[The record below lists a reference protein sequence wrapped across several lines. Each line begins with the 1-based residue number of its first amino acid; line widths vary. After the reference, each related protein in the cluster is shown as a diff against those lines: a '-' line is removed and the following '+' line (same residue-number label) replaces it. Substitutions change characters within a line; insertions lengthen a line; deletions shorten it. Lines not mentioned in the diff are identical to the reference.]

1 MTLDKSLLESSEGP
15 QHRTVERPAPS
26 PMPPP
31 SVDSE
36 KGPNTPKSDHDGD
49 SSRDPLAG
57 VGGSSQD
64 TSLLDDEEREPP
76 AVVIYLVE
84 PFTVGSESSEVE
96 RLACIGLLKC
106 FSSVVQAMPENL
118 RNNMAVQ
125 VNFTFSS
132 YLHIISFFLP
142 VILH

>member
-1 MTLDKSLLESSEGP
+1 MTLDKTLLESSEGP
-15 QHRTVERPAPS
+15 QPRPVERPAPS

-31 SVDSE
+31 SVDSD
-36 KGPNTPKSDHDGD
+36 KGPNTPKSEHEGDGG
-49 SSRDPLAG
+49 RDPLAG
-57 VGGSSQD
+57 VGCSQD
-64 TSLLDDEEREPP
+64 TSHLDDEEREPP

-84 PFTVGSESSEVE
+84 PFTVGSESSEIE

-125 VNFTFSS
+125 VGLCLCMTS
-132 YLHIISFFLP
+132 
-142 VILH
+142 

>member
-1 MTLDKSLLESSEGP
+1 MTLDKTLLESSEGP
-15 QHRTVERPAPS
+15 QLRTMERPAPS

-31 SVDSE
+31 SVDSD
-36 KGPNTPKSDHDGD
+36 KGPNTPKSDNDGD

-57 VGGSSQD
+57 VGGSQD
-64 TSLLDDEEREPP
+64 NNHLDDEEREPP

-84 PFTVGSESSEVE
+84 PFTVGSESSDVE

-125 VNFTFSS
+125 VILSGLFHFSFSS
-132 YLHIISFFLP
+132 FIQFNFI
-142 VILH
+142 

>member
-1 MTLDKSLLESSEGP
+1 MTFDRTLLDSSDGSQIKP
-15 QHRTVERPAPS
+15 IERPIPP

-31 SVDSE
+31 SGDD

-57 VGGSSQD
+57 VSSSQD
-64 TSLLDDEEREPP
+64 TNHIDDEEREPP

-84 PFTVGSESSEVE
+84 PFTVGSESSDVE

-106 FSSVVQAMPENL
+106 FSSVVQALPEHL

-125 VNFTFSS
+125 V
-132 YLHIISFFLP
+132 
-142 VILH
+142 V